1 MLASTAQNPKIG
13 TRNRSFFSDLTMF
26 FSNLFMGVILI
37 QLCER
42 ALFIKKELFYKYVHL
57 FYSAI

>member
-42 ALFIKKELFYKYVHL
+42 ALFIQKELLYKYVHL
-57 FYSAI
+57 FHSAI